1 MGEPDRLASR
11 DTIAAKLS
19 ALSDDAIRRLLDAGT
34 RPRVGIGGATRSVRV
49 AGMPVFV
56 KAIRLSDRELDAG
69 PGNTSNLFG
78 LPPWYH
84 YGVGEGSAGFNAW
97 REVATHEMVSD
108 WIIEDGYGRFPLL
121 YHWRI
126 LPGVDRRE
134 ADEADIVRAVDFWA
148 GSTEVEARLRALSTA
163 TAAVVLFM
171 EYVPWVL
178 RDWIDSKWDCGA
190 MDVAVSA
197 QDVVAQLLGVTQ
209 RMRAR
214 GLVHFDV
221 HLDNILTTGQN
232 LIVSD
237 FGLAAAAHFQLDDAE
252 RRFLATHVDHDVAY
266 CAAELTNAILGKT
279 MAFPHARAR
288 NAWLRDLPRADTLGE
303 GSGPLSDIVRRLAPT
318 AALINDHYW
327 HLHGGHLETP
337 FPSRAL
343 AAALDAMA

>member
-1 MGEPDRLASR
+1 M
-11 DTIAAKLS
+11 
-19 ALSDDAIRRLLDAGT
+19 
-34 RPRVGIGGATRSVRV
+34 
-49 AGMPVFV
+49 
-56 KAIRLSDRELDAG
+56 SDRELDAG
-69 PGNTSNLFG
+69 PDNTSNLFG
-78 LPPWYH
+78 LPRSYR

-108 WIIEDGYGRFPLL
+108 WIVEDGHGGGR
-121 YHWRI
+121 
-126 LPGVDRRE
+126 
-134 ADEADIVRAVDFWA
+134 
-148 GSTEVEARLRALSTA
+148 SA
-163 TAAVVLFM
+163 TAV
-171 EYVPWVL
+171 VL
-178 RDWIDSKWDCGA
+178 RDWIDSRWDCGA

-197 QDVVAQLLGVTQ
+197 KGVVDQLLGVTQ
-209 RMRAR
+209 RMRAC

-266 CAAELTNAILGKT
+266 CAAELANAILGKT

-303 GSGPLSDIVRRLAPT
+303 GAGPLSDIVRRLAPT

-337 FPSRAL
+337 FPSGAL
-343 AAALDAMA
+343 AATLDVMV